1 MRFLKDLKLRWK
13 LLAMV
18 LPLVVVPVLLVGV
31 VVGAIAT
38 RQAYRGITQTS
49 AADLEHMA
57 QFSVDLLHAHHQQ
70 FQVYKQDKKAMVE
83 SDLATLVN
91 FAYNLIGAEH
101 EHYRAGSVGL
111 PAAQREA
118 RRALRAVNVGETGYL
133 YAMTTGGTLTIHPA
147 REGDTI
153 YDEQDEDGRY
163 FIREMC
169 ERAPAAAP
177 GEVLTIVYP
186 WRNEVL
192 GDVHPRR
199 KVVAYR
205 YFPEWDWILAAGSYL
220 DETYED
226 AAFERR
232 AFQDLKNRI
241 VEKRVG
247 ETGYI
252 YAMTRDGVL
261 TIHPSRE
268 GQRIYDERDDEG
280 RAFIREMCEQGSG
293 WVRYP
298 WRNPG
303 DPVARTKIVRYEHFE
318 PWDWIVAVGS
328 YEDEF
333 YREANV
339 IRGRI
344 RWTVGLLSLV
354 VGLVAVVFVFWAA
367 KVYTDPIQRVIQAVR
382 RVKRGKLDEKI
393 PVDSADELG
402 ELATTFNRLTEI
414 LKRNREMEDTLAQ
427 QGKMASLGVLA
438 SGVAHEINNPLGVI
452 LGYSGYIEKKLDP
465 EDPNLKYIQEIR
477 RESNRCKK
485 IVQDL
490 LGYARVPRPALLD
503 TDLNEL
509 LGQIADFAANHTD
522 MQGVTVVKELDPSLP
537 HVPLDPDQVRQVAIN
552 LILNAGAAMPS
563 GGRLVLRTA
572 QTEPGF
578 VEVVFQDT
586 GSGIPPEHLEKVFE
600 PFFTTKGRGTGLG
613 LAISKQIVEQHHGT
627 IRVESAVGQGTTVT
641 LSFPVSPEAF

>member
-18 LPLVVVPVLLVGV
+18 LPLVVVPVLLVGG

-38 RQAYRGITQTS
+38 RQAYRGITETS

-57 QFSVDLLHAHHQQ
+57 QFSVDLLQAHHQQ

-83 SDLATLVN
+83 RDLATLVN
-91 FAYNLIGAEH
+91 FAYNLIRAEH
-101 EHYRAGSVGL
+101 EHYRAGAVGL
-111 PAAQREA
+111 AAAQREA

-133 YAMTTGGTLTIHPA
+133 YAMTSGGVLTIHPA

-153 YDEQDEDGRY
+153 YDAQDEDGRY

-169 ERAPAAAP
+169 EKAPAAAP
-177 GEVLTIVYP
+177 GQVLTIVYP

-241 VEKRVG
+241 VEKKVG

-252 YAMTRDGVL
+252 YAMTREGVL

-268 GQRIYDERDDEG
+268 GQNVYDERDDEG
-280 RAFIREMCEQGSG
+280 RAFIREMCEKGSG

-303 DPVARTKIVRYEHFE
+303 DLVARTKIVRYEHFE
-318 PWDWIVAVGS
+318 PWNWIVAVGS

-344 RWTVGLLSLV
+344 GWTVGLLSLA
-354 VGLVAVVFVFWAA
+354 VGLVAVVFVFWAS
-367 KVYTDPIQRVIQAVR
+367 KVYTDPIQRMIQGVR

-402 ELATTFNRLTEI
+402 ELATTFNRLTDV

-490 LGYARVPRPALLD
+490 LGYARVPRPARVD
-503 TDLNEL
+503 TDLNAL
-509 LGQIADFAANHTD
+509 LGQIADFASNHTD
-522 MQGVTVVKELDPSLP
+522 MQGVTVVKEFDPSLP

-552 LILNAGAAMPS
+552 IILNAGAAMPG
-563 GGRLVLRTA
+563 GGRLVVRTA
-572 QTEPGF
+572 LGEPDF

-586 GSGIPPEHLEKVFE
+586 GSGIPPEHLEKIFE

-627 IRVESAVGQGTTVT
+627 IRVASVVGQGTTVT
-641 LSFPVSPEAF
+641 VSFPIAPEAF

>member
-18 LPLVVVPVLLVGV
+18 LPLVLVPVLLVGG

-38 RQAYRGITQTS
+38 RQAVRGITQTS

-57 QFSVDLLHAHHQQ
+57 RFSLDLLHAHQQQ

-83 SDLATLVN
+83 KDLATLVN

-101 EHYRAGSVGL
+101 EHYLAGSVEL

-153 YDEQDEDGRY
+153 YDEQDEDGRF

-169 ERAPAAAP
+169 ERAPAATP

-205 YFPEWDWILAAGSYL
+205 YFPEWDWIVAAGSYL

-232 AFQDLKNRI
+232 AFQDLKSRI
-241 VEKRVG
+241 VEKKVG
-247 ETGYI
+247 RTGYI

-268 GQRIYDERDDEG
+268 GEDVYDELDDDG
-280 RAFIREMCEQGSG
+280 RAFIREMCEKGSG

-303 DPVARTKIVRYEHFE
+303 EAAARTKIVRYEHFE

-333 YREANV
+333 YEEANA

-344 RWTVGLLSLV
+344 RLTVGLLSLA
-354 VGLVAVVFVFWAA
+354 VGLVAVVAVFWAA
-367 KVYTDPIQRVIQAVR
+367 KVYTDPIQRVIQGVR

-393 PVDSADELG
+393 AVDSADELG
-402 ELATTFNRLTEI
+402 ELAAAFNRLTEI
-414 LKRNREMEDTLAQ
+414 LKRNRQMEDTLAQ
-427 QGKMASLGVLA
+427 QGKMVSLGVLA

-503 TDLNEL
+503 TDLNAL

-522 MQGVTVVKELDPSLP
+522 MQDVTVVKEFDPCLP
-537 HVPLDPDQVRQVAIN
+537 HVLLDPDQVRQVALN
-552 LILNAGAAMPS
+552 LILNAGAAMPG
-563 GGRLVLRTA
+563 GGRLVLRTGRG
-572 QTEPGF
+572 EEGF
-578 VEVVFQDT
+578 VTVDFQDT
-586 GSGIPPEHLEKVFE
+586 GPGIPPEHLERIFE
-600 PFFTTKGRGTGLG
+600 PFFTTKGKGTGLG

-627 IRVESAVGQGTTVT
+627 IRVESVVGQGTTVT
-641 LSFPVSPEAF
+641 LGFPISTEVF